1 MDFYPILVIIILM
14 SAVFSYVNHKW
25 IKWPQ
30 TIGIMS
36 ISLITSLLLVFFG
49 RYSNISTAFKNQ
61 IISLDFKDILM
72 KYMLGLLLFAG
83 GFQIKAMDLKK
94 NRLSILTLS
103 TLGTILSTFIIGFL
117 TFFVFKYFSHPI
129 PLIYCLLFGSA
140 ISPTDP
146 IAVLSILK
154 EQKIPYSLELKIE
167 GESLFNDGVAVV
179 LFTTIF
185 QLSINQQNEFQLME
199 VFWFF
204 IRQGFGGILYGWI
217 IGYLGYIAIKSIDDY
232 KVEILITLALVM
244 AGYYFAGFLQVSGPL
259 AMVVAGLITGG
270 KTRDIGMSPKT
281 KDYLT
286 KFWEMIN
293 EIFNT
298 ILFLLIG
305 LEMLVVKIN
314 SNIFGIGLIMIIAVL
329 IARWVSV
336 AFPVLLLKPWG
347 QFEKNSIKILTW
359 SGLRGGLSVALA
371 LSLPSS
377 AYRDEFIAI
386 TYIIVVFSI
395 LVQGLTIGQITRV
408 SLK

>member
-1 MDFYPILVIIILM
+1 
-14 SAVFSYVNHKW
+14 
-25 IKWPQ
+25 
-30 TIGIMS
+30 MS
-36 ISLITSLLLVFFG
+36 ISLIISLLLVVLG
-49 RYSNISTAFKNQ
+49 TYSNISMVFKNQ

-72 KYMLGLLLFAG
+72 KYMLGFLLFAG
-83 GFQIKAMDLKK
+83 GFQIKVMDLKK
-94 NRLSILTLS
+94 NRLPILMLS

-117 TFFVFKYFSHPI
+117 TFFVFQYFVHPI
-129 PLIYCLLFGSA
+129 PIIYCLLFGSV

-185 QLSINQQNEFQLME
+185 QLVINPQKDFHFSD

-204 IRQGFGGILYGWI
+204 IQQGFGGILYGLI
-217 IGYLGYIAIKSIDDY
+217 IGYVGYIAIRSIDDY
-232 KVEILITLALVM
+232 KIEILITLALVM
-244 AGYYFAGFLQVSGPL
+244 AGYYYASFLKVSGPL
-259 AMVVAGLITGG
+259 SMVVAGLITGS
-270 KTRDIGMSPKT
+270 KTKNTGISLKT

-286 KFWEMIN
+286 KFWEMIF

-305 LEMLVVKIN
+305 LEMLVIKIN
-314 SNIFGIGLIMIIAVL
+314 RYILGIGLIMIISTL
-329 IARWVSV
+329 IARWISV
-336 AFPVLLLKPWG
+336 AVPVFLLKPWS

-371 LSLPSS
+371 LSLPPS
-377 AYRDEFIAI
+377 AYRDEFVAI
-386 TYIIVVFSI
+386 TYIIVIFSI
-395 LVQGLTIGQITRV
+395 LVQGLTIGRLARV
-408 SLK
+408 SLR

>member
-36 ISLITSLLLVFFG
+36 ISLITSILLVVFG
-49 RYSNISTAFKNQ
+49 RYSNISTVFKNQ

-72 KYMLGLLLFAG
+72 KYMLGFLLFAG
-83 GFQIKAMDLKK
+83 GFQIKAMDLKR
-94 NRLSILTLS
+94 NILPILTLS
-103 TLGTILSTFIIGFL
+103 TVGTILSTFIVGLL
-117 TFFVFKYFSHPI
+117 TFFIFQYFTHPI
-129 PLIYCLLFGSA
+129 PFIYCLLFGSV

-154 EQKIPYSLELKIE
+154 EQKIRYSLELKIE

-179 LFTTIF
+179 LFTTIIQLAINQQKEF
-185 QLSINQQNEFQLME
+185 QLSE
-199 VFWFF
+199 VLWFF

-217 IGYLGYIAIKSIDDY
+217 IGYFGYITIKSIDDY
-232 KVEILITLALVM
+232 KIEILITLALVI
-244 AGYYFAGFLQVSGPL
+244 AGYYFASFLQVSGPL

-270 KTRDIGMSPKT
+270 KTKNIGMSPKT

-286 KFWEMIN
+286 RFWEMIN

-314 SNIFGIGLIMIIAVL
+314 GNILGIGLIMIIAVL

-336 AFPVLLLKPWG
+336 AFPVFLLKPWK

-359 SGLRGGLSVALA
+359 GGLRGGLSVALA
-371 LSLPSS
+371 LSLPAS
-377 AYRDEFIAI
+377 AYRDEFVAI
-386 TYIIVVFSI
+386 TYIIVIFSI
-395 LVQGLTIGQITRV
+395 LVQGLTIGQMARI

>member
-1 MDFYPILVIIILM
+1 
-14 SAVFSYVNHKW
+14 
-25 IKWPQ
+25 
-30 TIGIMS
+30 
-36 ISLITSLLLVFFG
+36 
-49 RYSNISTAFKNQ
+49 
-61 IISLDFKDILM
+61 
-72 KYMLGLLLFAG
+72 
-83 GFQIKAMDLKK
+83 
-94 NRLSILTLS
+94 
-103 TLGTILSTFIIGFL
+103 
-117 TFFVFKYFSHPI
+117 
-129 PLIYCLLFGSA
+129 
-140 ISPTDP
+140 
-146 IAVLSILK
+146 
-154 EQKIPYSLELKIE
+154 
-167 GESLFNDGVAVV
+167 
-179 LFTTIF
+179 
-185 QLSINQQNEFQLME
+185 
-199 VFWFF
+199 
-204 IRQGFGGILYGWI
+204 
-217 IGYLGYIAIKSIDDY
+217 
-232 KVEILITLALVM
+232 
-244 AGYYFAGFLQVSGPL
+244 
-259 AMVVAGLITGG
+259 MVVAGLITGG
-270 KTRDIGMSPKT
+270 KTRDIGMSLKT

-314 SNIFGIGLIMIIAVL
+314 SNILGIGLIMIIAVL

-395 LVQGLTIGQITRV
+395 LVQGLTIGRMARI

>member
-25 IKWPQ
+25 IRWPQ

-36 ISLITSLLLVFFG
+36 ISLITSLLLVLFG
-49 RYSNISTAFKNQ
+49 RYSNISTVFKNQ

-72 KYMLGLLLFAG
+72 KYMLGFLLFAG

-94 NRLSILTLS
+94 NSLPVLTLS

-117 TFFVFKYFSHPI
+117 TFFVFQYFTHPI
-129 PLIYCLLFGSA
+129 PFIYCLLFGSV

-179 LFTTIF
+179 LFTTIIELAINQQKEF
-185 QLSINQQNEFQLME
+185 QLSE
-199 VFWFF
+199 VLWFF

-217 IGYLGYIAIKSIDDY
+217 IGYVGYITIKSIDDY
-232 KVEILITLALVM
+232 KIEILITLALVI
-244 AGYYFAGFLQVSGPL
+244 AGYYFASFLQVSGPL

-270 KTRDIGMSPKT
+270 KTKNIGMSVKT

-286 KFWEMIN
+286 KFWEMIF

-314 SNIFGIGLIMIIAVL
+314 SNILGIGLIMIIAAL

-336 AFPVLLLKPWG
+336 AVPVFLLKPWK
-347 QFEKNSIKILTW
+347 QFEKHSIKILTW

-371 LSLPSS
+371 LSLPAS
-377 AYRDEFIAI
+377 AYRDEFVAI
-386 TYIIVVFSI
+386 TYIIVIFSI
-395 LVQGLTIGQITRV
+395 LVQGLTIGQMVRV
-408 SLK
+408 SIK